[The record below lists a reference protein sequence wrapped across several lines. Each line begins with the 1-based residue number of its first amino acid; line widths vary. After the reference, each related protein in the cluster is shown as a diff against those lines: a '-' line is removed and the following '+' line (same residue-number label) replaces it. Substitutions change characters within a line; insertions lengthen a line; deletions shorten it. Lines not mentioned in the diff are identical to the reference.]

1 MSAWP
6 VVSWTEAGQL
16 LELFGDVFDPSEF
29 ADSAHLAPEPF
40 FTSLVARRRFDV
52 AVFFVAHAL
61 PRYEGV
67 IWAAHVLLENKAI
80 DRAHPVMNATLR
92 WIDNPTDALR
102 REVKALTDAQG
113 DMSSACML
121 GLGVFTSGG
130 SISMPDLPPVLPAPS
145 ASARCAAGAVI
156 TAAYAGPEPE
166 VLLSRA
172 ADAGKAMASQ
182 GYTR

>member
-16 LELFGDVFDPSEF
+16 LELFGDVFDPAEF
-29 ADSAHLAPEPF
+29 ADGAHLAPEPF
-40 FTSLVARRRFDV
+40 FAGLLARRRFDV
-52 AVFFVAHAL
+52 ALFFIAHAL

-67 IWAAHVLLENKAI
+67 VWAAHVLLDSKAI

-92 WIDNPTDALR
+92 WIDDPSDGLR
-102 REVKALTDAQG
+102 REVKALADAQG
-113 DMSSACML
+113 DMSAACML
-121 GLGVFTSGG
+121 GLAVFASGG
-130 SISMPDLPPVLPAPS
+130 SISLPDLPPVLPPPS
-145 ASARCAAGAVI
+145 ASARLAAGALI

-166 VLLSRA
+166 VLLGRA